1 MKTTI
6 LAGCVLAF
14 LALPAT
20 AQQGGPHGGHHGNH
34 GGQMRSQMQGGPHG
48 NHGQMQGGHHG
59 QMHGQMHGQHGQH
72 GQPAANEPASTKA
85 FREANDRM
93 HKDMDIQF
101 SGNADIDFIRGM
113 IPHHQG
119 AIDMAKVVLAH
130 GKDAET
136 RKLAEEIIAAQEK
149 EIAFMRD
156 WLKKKGQ

>member
-6 LAGCVLAF
+6 LAGCVLALF
-14 LALPAT
+14 TLSAS
-20 AQQGGPHGGHHGNH
+20 AQ
-34 GGQMRSQMQGGPHG
+34 
-48 NHGQMQGGHHG
+48 QGGHHG
-59 QMHGQMHGQHGQH
+59 THGQMRNQMPGPMQGGQHGQMHGQHGQH
-72 GQPAANEPASTKA
+72 GQPGQAAANEPASTKA

-93 HKDMDIQF
+93 HKEMDIRF
-101 SGNADIDFIRGM
+101 SGDADIDFIKGM

-119 AIDMAKVVLAH
+119 AIDMARVVLAH
-130 GKDAET
+130 GKDPET